1 MPSKKKSSDTTD
13 NPGFEDALSQ
23 IEDIVESMENGELPL
38 EDLVK
43 QYETGSK
50 LLKYCENLLSSA
62 RQRIELITLA
72 NREESEPTS
81 PANPPQAPPVR
92 DSHENNDISLF

>member
-1 MPSKKKSSDTTD
+1 MPSKKKSTDSDTQL
-13 NPGFEDALSQ
+13 GFEDALSQ
-23 IEDIVESMENGELPL
+23 IEEIVESMENGELPL

-43 QYETGSK
+43 QYESGSE

-72 NREESEPTS
+72 NRDEPETS
-81 PANPPQAPPVR
+81 SNNPSQAPPAR
-92 DSHENNDISLF
+92 DSKDDNDISLF